1 MEFSFVEVLDFFFK
15 AHKVSNL
22 KYDPKLKSIMYFIE
36 HYVYK
41 QRGARNFVPQK
52 FQSLGRELVNLT
64 VDETADRHADQDADT
79 AHFGSVAS
87 VAAA

>member
-15 AHKVSNL
+15 AHKVFNL
-22 KYDPKLKSIMYFIE
+22 KYPKLKSIMYFIE

-41 QRGARNFVPQK
+41 QRDARNFVPQK

-64 VDETADRHADQDADT
+64 VDEATNRNADQDADT
-79 AHFGSVAS
+79 AHLSSLAS
-87 VAAA
+87 VAGA